1 MLSEYIAD
9 LIFYDNRSGTMP
21 KTDFFL
27 NVKRAI
33 FVGMLGASLAASP
46 VHAQD
51 GNKSRLD
58 VEGAQEGTPLSE
70 LPEDSPQARALREE
84 IDTNFEFLTAQ
95 VLRKVRPLLE
105 SNGKFY
111 PLAAAVG
118 PKGKVNFAWT
128 VSNEAENPNID
139 PAAALAAL
147 RQALAGNASKK
158 RLLATATAYQ
168 YGRVDESGKLIGQQ
182 INIELEYITGDA
194 VVRGI
199 PYEIKEDG
207 SVKYLGMGEKKIEPR
222 VFAQVVSE
230 YVKDE
235 EGSSG
240 SE

>member
-1 MLSEYIAD
+1 MRE
-9 LIFYDNRSGTMP
+9 R
-21 KTDFFL
+21 DFLL

-33 FVGMLGASLAASP
+33 WVGMLGASLAVSP

-51 GNKSRLD
+51 GSKAKLD
-58 VEGAQEGTPLSE
+58 VESAKEGTPLSE
-70 LPEDSPQARALREE
+70 LAEDSPEAKALREE
-84 IDTNFEFLTAQ
+84 INTNFEFLTAK
-95 VLRKVRPLLE
+95 VLSKARPLLE
-105 SNGKFY
+105 SNGRFY
-111 PLAAAVG
+111 PFAAAVG
-118 PKGKVNFAWT
+118 PNGKVNFAWT

-168 YGRVDESGKLIGQQ
+168 YGRVDESGKLTGQQ

-194 VVRGI
+194 TVRAI

-207 SVKYLGMGEKKIEPR
+207 SVTYQGMGEQKMEPR

-230 YVKDE
+230 LVEGE
-235 EGSSG
+235 EGAQG

>member
-1 MLSEYIAD
+1 MQ
-9 LIFYDNRSGTMP
+9 

-27 NVKRAI
+27 NMKRAI
-33 FVGMLGASLAASP
+33 FVGVLGASLSVSP

-51 GNKSRLD
+51 GDKSRLD

-70 LPEDSPQARALREE
+70 LPEDSPQAKALREE

-95 VLRKVRPLLE
+95 VLGKVRPLLE
-105 SNGKFY
+105 SNGRFY

-139 PAAALAAL
+139 PATALAAL

-168 YGRVDESGKLIGQQ
+168 YGRVDESGNLTGQQ

-194 VVRGI
+194 IVRGI
-199 PYEIKEDG
+199 PFEIEDDG
-207 SVKYLGMGEKKIEPR
+207 SVNYKGMGEQRMAPR
-222 VFAQVVSE
+222 VFAQAVSE
-230 YVKDE
+230 YAEGE

-240 SE
+240 SK